1 MSLDIESFA
10 ALAASIIFTLV
21 ISPKPPRWRPQQ
33 LSLDIRDAE
42 KRDKNQAEY
51 QCKLDKQVH
60 THVPFIHDATGS
72 PWSGVIGRVNRD
84 RASSL

>member
-1 MSLDIESFA
+1 MILDIESFA

-21 ISPKPPRWRPQQ
+21 ISLKPPRRRPEQ

-51 QCKLDKQVH
+51 QCKLD
-60 THVPFIHDATGS
+60 
-72 PWSGVIGRVNRD
+72 
-84 RASSL
+84 

>member
-1 MSLDIESFA
+1 MNLDTESFA
-10 ALAASIIFTLV
+10 ALAASIIFTLA

-51 QCKLDKQVH
+51 QRQLD
-60 THVPFIHDATGS
+60 
-72 PWSGVIGRVNRD
+72 
-84 RASSL
+84 